1 MNPDRREELRRK
13 AEEVKSHMIETLEEF
28 ERKSHERVVY
38 AGTEGPM
45 GADSHVQTEGAQQ
58 SPERQRLERKADHVR
73 EHMIDSLELLEIKAR
88 EKIVPIVVASAA
100 AMFLLTVGFG
110 ILLYRAARS

>member
-1 MNPDRREELRRK
+1 MSSNRDELLRK
-13 AEEVKSHMIETLEEF
+13 AEEVKSHMLETLEEF

-58 SPERQRLERKADHVR
+58 SPERRRLEAKADHVR
-73 EHMIDSLELLEIKAR
+73 EHMIDNLEQLEIKAR
-88 EKIVPIVVASAA
+88 EKIVPIAIASAA
-100 AMFLLTVGFG
+100 AMILLTVGFG